1 MSASEESV
9 MAALS
14 RKGTQPGEGGG
25 DNLAELEKVKHTADM
40 WAGRARQISQENAEL
55 KEKLRKLEAG
65 SGAKAIVAKMT
76 PEQLGDL
83 PKEYVESMLGASAQ
97 MMQAAQEKQE
107 AELKA
112 MRAEM
117 EEGNRKVF
125 LAQVGARHEQ
135 FFDLVKP
142 GGANAK
148 IWEEFKEAHK
158 ETFEGIMT
166 SHDSGRFDRF
176 VSDFCR
182 VYGVSDPSGAKA
194 TTTTPD
200 PVTTG
205 GGNQVVQTDDKK
217 VYTPEEYA
225 ELEKKLM
232 RLRATNYQEYL
243 KMRDEVEQIL
253 IDGRV
258 REQ

>member
-1 MSASEESV
+1 MSASEDV
-9 MAALS
+9 VAALS

-25 DNLAELEKVKHTADM
+25 DNLAGELEKVKHTADM
-40 WAGRARQISQENAEL
+40 WAGRAKQIAQENAEL

-65 SGAKAIVAKMT
+65 SGAKAVVEKLT

-83 PKEYVESMLGASAQ
+83 PKEYAETILGASSQ

-112 MRAEM
+112 MRAEI

-125 LAQVGARHEQ
+125 LAQIGARHEQ

-205 GGNQVVQTDDKK
+205 GGKQVVQTNDKK

-253 IDGRV
+253 IENRI